1 VNTPGKPDLDRLVTA
16 LTAGGRPDE
25 LTGREAAAAAFRAGG
40 KGEAAAGPARRR
52 RASARRS
59 GGSFLEKPRSI

>member
-1 VNTPGKPDLDRLVTA
+1 MNTPGKPDLDRLVTA

-40 KGEAAAGPARRR
+40 KGEGARLPPAVKVLTPSPGAYRARGP
-52 RASARRS
+52 
-59 GGSFLEKPRSI
+59 